1 MFDQY
6 TDRMKKLPIKPTDRP
21 LLSGDLN
28 AFVTSEALEV
38 PRKVAEAV
46 DGQDI
51 RTARQ
56 LLAYGEAFPT
66 AMALAFGWTND
77 QVASAIARLSVQLGG
92 HTPTG
97 RVVSFGA
104 RDPRELD
111 KR

>member
-1 MFDQY
+1 
-6 TDRMKKLPIKPTDRP
+6 MKLLPIKATDRP

-28 AFVTSEALEV
+28 ACVTSEALEV

-56 LLAYGEAFPT
+56 LIAYGEAFPT
-66 AMALAFGWTND
+66 AMALAFGWSND

-92 HTPTG
+92 DTPKRRMVT
-97 RVVSFGA
+97 FGA
-104 RDPRELD
+104 RDPRELEN
-111 KR
+111 R